1 MGLINRIVTA
11 VKTAIDWASQPIETK
26 SLSPANRVYY
36 AGLLLYAGE
45 GALDPKNTYGAAE
58 AARLTVE
65 GTDWAI
71 FLGKELAGQDIRDVN
86 TERTIDQFPKD
97 SVWIVAPGAP
107 DGDTYD
113 LIAEDFGKWKKGLSK
128 VVGKG
133 YQAKND
139 RDEARL
145 VAAITVATAVTAAVL
160 SVVATPAAGAAVGAV
175 GAGIVGAVK
184 AGDDPAAVSA
194 AVADGAIDASA
205 ALAEQNPE
213 AAEVLADAAEVLL
226 VATEAATDATTTTT
240 ETTAEA
246 EAEAEAK
253 PRFKPSRDMS
263 LQAVK
268 NNPIVA
274 AGLGALA
281 LLGLIAVVR
290 AVARA

>member
-1 MGLINRIVTA
+1 MGLIKRIVSA
-11 VKTAIDWASQPIETK
+11 VKTAADWASQPLETK

-45 GALDPKNTYGAAE
+45 AELDPKNTYGAAE
-58 AARLTVE
+58 AARLTAE

-71 FLGKELAGQDIRDVN
+71 FLGKELAGRDIRDVN

-113 LIAEDFGKWKKGLSK
+113 LVAEDFGKWKRGLNK
-128 VVGKG
+128 LVGNG

-160 SVVATPAAGAAVGAV
+160 SVVATPAAGAAAGAV

-194 AVADGAIDASA
+194 AVADGTMDASA

-240 ETTAEA
+240 EAEA
-246 EAEAEAK
+246 EAEPA
-253 PRFKPSRDMS
+253 PRFTPRFTPSRGLS
-263 LQAVK
+263 AVK
-268 NNPIVA
+268 DNPIAA

-290 AVARA
+290 AIARA